1 MIFYRYL
8 YILELWEYMKSV
20 EEFEGIDFKGIFNI
34 NN

>member
-20 EEFEGIDFKGIFNI
+20 EEFEEIDFKGIFNI